1 MSNKK
6 KFFEQAGDI
15 TPSEH
20 FHIATY
26 TDPAGTSAHSIT
38 GMAFQPDFIW
48 TFPRNAST
56 ATSRRL
62 VDSVRG
68 TTKEIYSDL
77 TAAQATDAAG
87 VTSFNSDGYT
97 IGGNW
102 GNSYGGF
109 NFVSYSW
116 KAGGTAVSNTDGSIT
131 SQVSANTDAGFSII
145 KYTGDGN
152 SSSTFG
158 HGLNQ
163 TPDLYIHKDINNDG
177 NDPLWGVYHVP
188 TDKKLFLNLTNA
200 GADGTSGGNNGI
212 LGTNKATSTT
222 LGFGAGSSSVNNV
235 NSSGADYLVYAFHNV
250 DGYQKI
256 DSYNGSGSS
265 QTINVGFQPRFVII
279 KRATGGNSNSWVVS
293 DSVRGAGI
301 NVFANLSNGT
311 ESDESAFGPTAFTSN
326 GFSVA
331 QAGGNTNVNG
341 STYIYLAIA

>member
-48 TFPRNAST
+48 TFPRNASS
-56 ATSRRL
+56 ATSRRV

-68 TTKEIYSDL
+68 TTKEMYSDL
-77 TAAQATDAAG
+77 TAQEATDAAG

-131 SQVSANTDAGFSII
+131 SQVSANTDAGFSICSW
-145 KYTGDGN
+145 TATSN
-152 SSSTFG
+152 SSDTIG
-158 HGLNQ
+158 HGLNS
-163 TPDLYIHKDINNDG
+163 TPQLILYKKRSTASQWSAYINVIDG
-177 NDPLWGVYHVP
+177 SWDGLKLNTTDAKADSSLTWG
-188 TDKKLFLNLTNA
+188 TDTTFKSISSS
-200 GADGTSGGNNGI
+200 SGGQWI
-212 LGTNKATSTT
+212 T
-222 LGFGAGSSSVNNV
+222 
-235 NSSGADYLVYAFHNV
+235 YLFHDV
-250 DGYQKI
+250 TGYQKI
-256 DSYNGSGSS
+256 GSYTGTGSS

-279 KRATGGNSNSWVVS
+279 KRATGGNLNSWVVS